1 MSAFFHPL
9 ARGSRGVGPSASAEK
24 SAPSSVMG
32 KDISKI
38 PSCKSYTLAYMA
50 GTASMQPP
58 TVVDRK
64 DALATGAMVAS
75 KAITGSMFGNAV
87 GGFVASLQ
95 SFALLPIMSYAGAG
109 YLIYKWAPWAVA
121 KGKGAKVSDPEG
133 ALKRLAKQCQEDYV
147 AK

>member
-1 MSAFFHPL
+1 
-9 ARGSRGVGPSASAEK
+9 
-24 SAPSSVMG
+24 
-32 KDISKI
+32 
-38 PSCKSYTLAYMA
+38 MA
-50 GTASMQPP
+50 GTASMRPP

-64 DALATGAMVAS
+64 DALATGAIVAS

-95 SFALLPIMSYAGAG
+95 SLALLPIMSYAGAG

-121 KGKGAKVSDPEG
+121 KASDRKA

-147 AK
+147 AQ

>member
-1 MSAFFHPL
+1 
-9 ARGSRGVGPSASAEK
+9 
-24 SAPSSVMG
+24 MG

-38 PSCKSYTLAYMA
+38 PSCKAYTLAYMA
-50 GTASMQPP
+50 GTASMPP
-58 TVVDRK
+58 PPVVDRK
-64 DALATGAMVAS
+64 DALATGAIVAS

-95 SFALLPIMSYAGAG
+95 SFALLPIMFYAGAG

-147 AK
+147 AQ